1 MSSPQDSEIDPSV
14 RLQTAARE
22 EQLLEETDLIDRQ
35 KQIIEAFLK

>member
-1 MSSPQDSEIDPSV
+1 V

-35 KQIIEAFLK
+35 KQIIEAFLR